1 MVSMKDLK
9 LTSDRLLQ
17 PGSVENDHQ
26 RTAEAA
32 QSSLD

>member
-1 MVSMKDLK
+1 MVSAKDLE
-9 LTSDRLLQ
+9 LTSNRLLQ
-17 PGSVENDHQ
+17 PGSVENDHL